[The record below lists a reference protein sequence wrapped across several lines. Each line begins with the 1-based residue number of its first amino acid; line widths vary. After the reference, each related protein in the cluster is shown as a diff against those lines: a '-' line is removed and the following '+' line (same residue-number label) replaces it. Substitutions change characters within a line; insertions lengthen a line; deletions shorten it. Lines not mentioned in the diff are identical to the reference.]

1 MPPLNYF
8 VVESPDEV
16 GRDAYE
22 RVAGDVL
29 QDLDLIKV
37 IDRLHIYVDPK
48 VPIFIAAGLLRHM
61 PREIRVADFANV
73 NRGEKEIVLDIGDE
87 TYLAPLLQKLWV
99 IYGKENVDQPDRFTV
114 VLPAGVA
121 GEEDLD
127 RLVVADP
134 SETLY
139 KDVIYALQYIAPEG
153 FKVRRQYIRDGKFYY
168 VASEDTLPPDIVETA
183 VVPLFE
189 KMGVTL

>member
-22 RVAGDVL
+22 RIAGDVL

-37 IDRLHIYVDPK
+37 VDRLHIYVDPK
-48 VPIFIAAGLLRHM
+48 VPIFVAAGVLRHM
-61 PREIRVADFANV
+61 PRAIRVADFANV
-73 NRGEKEIVLDIGDE
+73 NRSENEIVFDIGDE
-87 TYLAPLLQKLWV
+87 TYLAPLLQRLW
-99 IYGKENVDQPDRFTV
+99 ILYGKENVEQPDRFTV
-114 VLPAGVA
+114 VLPAGTA
-121 GEEDLD
+121 GEEDLEQM
-127 RLVVADP
+127 VVADP

-153 FKVRRQYIRDGKFYY
+153 FKIRRQYIRDGKFYY
-168 VASEDTLPPDIVETA
+168 VASEDTLPVDIVETM
-183 VVPLFE
+183 VVPIFE

>member
-16 GRDAYE
+16 GRNAYE

-48 VPIFIAAGLLRHM
+48 VPIFVAVGLLRHM
-61 PREIRVADFANV
+61 PRAIRVADFANV

-121 GEEDLD
+121 GDEDLD

-153 FKVRRQYIRDGKFYY
+153 FKVRRQYIREGKFYY
-168 VASEDTLPPDIVETA
+168 VASEDTLPTDIVETA

-189 KMGVTL
+189 KMEVTL

>member
-8 VVESPDEV
+8 VVECPDAV

-22 RVAGDVL
+22 RIAADVL
-29 QDLDLIKV
+29 QDLDLIKA

-48 VPIFIAAGLLRHM
+48 VPIFVAAGLLRHM
-61 PREIRVADFANV
+61 PRAIRVADFANV
-73 NRGEKEIVLDIGDE
+73 NPGEREVVLDIGDE
-87 TYLAPLLQKLWV
+87 TYLAPLLQKLWTR
-99 IYGKENVDQPDRFTV
+99 YGKENVDQPDRFTV
-114 VLPAGVA
+114 VLPAGLTE
-121 GEEDLD
+121 GEDLE
-127 RLVVADP
+127 RMVVADP

-153 FKVRRQYIRDGKFYY
+153 FKVRRQYIRDEKFYY
-168 VASEDTLPPDIVETA
+168 VASEDTLPADIVETMVA
-183 VVPLFE
+183 PIFA

>member
-22 RVAGDVL
+22 RIAADVL

-37 IDRLHIYVDPK
+37 IDRLHIYVDPN
-48 VPIFIAAGLLRHM
+48 VPIFVAAGVLRHM
-61 PREIRVADFANV
+61 PRAIRVADFANV
-73 NRGEKEIVLDIGDE
+73 NRGENEIVLDIGDE
-87 TYLAPLLQKLWV
+87 TYLAPLLQRLWLLF
-99 IYGKENVDQPDRFTV
+99 GKENVEQPDRFTV
-114 VLPAGVA
+114 VLPAGVS
-121 GEEDLD
+121 GEEDLEQM
-127 RLVVADP
+127 VVANP

-153 FKVRRQYIRDGKFYY
+153 FKVRRQYIREGRFYY
-168 VASEDTLPPDIVETA
+168 VASEDTLPADIVKRM
-183 VVPLFE
+183 VVPICE

>member
-16 GRDAYE
+16 GREAYE
-22 RVAGDVL
+22 RITADVL

-37 IDRLHIYVDPK
+37 VDRLHIYVDPK
-48 VPIFIAAGLLRHM
+48 VPIFVAAGVLRHM
-61 PREIRVADFANV
+61 PRAIRISDFANI
-73 NRGEKEIVLDIGDE
+73 NPGEKEIVLDIGDE
-87 TYLAPLLQKLWV
+87 TYLAPLLQNLWAR
-99 IYGKENVDQPDRFTV
+99 YGKENVDQPDRFTV

-121 GEEDLD
+121 GEEDLEHM
-127 RLVVADP
+127 VVADP

-139 KDVIYALQYIAPEG
+139 MDVIYALQYIAPEG
-153 FKVRRQYIRDGKFYY
+153 FKVRRQYIRDEKFYY
-168 VASEDTLPPDIVETA
+168 VASEDTLPADIVETMI
-183 VVPLFE
+183 VPIFA

>member
-16 GRDAYE
+16 GRKAYE
-22 RVAGDVL
+22 RIVADVL

-37 IDRLHIYVDPK
+37 VDRLHIYVDPK
-48 VPIFIAAGLLRHM
+48 VPIFVAAGVLRHM
-61 PREIRVADFANV
+61 PRAIRISDFANV
-73 NRGEKEIVLDIGDE
+73 NPGEKEIVLDIGDE
-87 TYLAPLLQKLWV
+87 TYLAPLLQNLWAR
-99 IYGKENVDQPDRFTV
+99 YGKENVDQPDRFTI

-121 GEEDLD
+121 GEEELEHM
-127 RLVVADP
+127 VVADP

-139 KDVIYALQYIAPEG
+139 MDVIYALQYIAPEG
-153 FKVRRQYIRDGKFYY
+153 FKVRRQYIRDEKFYY
-168 VASEDTLPPDIVETA
+168 VASEDTLPADIVETMVMPIFA
-183 VVPLFE
+183 

>member
-16 GRDAYE
+16 GRKAYE
-22 RVAGDVL
+22 RIVADVL

-37 IDRLHIYVDPK
+37 VDRLHIYVDPK
-48 VPIFIAAGLLRHM
+48 VPIFVAAGVLRHM
-61 PREIRVADFANV
+61 PRAIHISDFANV
-73 NRGEKEIVLDIGDE
+73 NPGEKEIVLDIGDE
-87 TYLAPLLQKLWV
+87 TYLAPLLQNLWAR
-99 IYGKENVDQPDRFTV
+99 YGKENVDQPDRFTI

-121 GEEDLD
+121 GEEELEHM
-127 RLVVADP
+127 VVADP

-139 KDVIYALQYIAPEG
+139 MDVIYALQYIAPEG
-153 FKVRRQYIRDGKFYY
+153 FKVRRQYIRDEKFYY
-168 VASEDTLPPDIVETA
+168 VASEDTLPADIVETMVMPIFA
-183 VVPLFE
+183 

>member
-16 GRDAYE
+16 GRVAYE

-48 VPIFIAAGLLRHM
+48 VPIFVAAGLLRHM

-87 TYLAPLLQKLWV
+87 TYLAPLLQKLWA
-99 IYGKENVDQPDRFTV
+99 IYGKEHVDQPDRFTV
-114 VLPAGVA
+114 VLPVGMAGD
-121 GEEDLD
+121 ENLD

-134 SETLY
+134 SENLY

-153 FKVRRQYIRDGKFYY
+153 FKVRRQYIREGKFYY
-168 VASEDTLPPDIVETA
+168 VASEDTLPTDIVETM

-189 KMGVTL
+189 RMGVTL

>member
-16 GRDAYE
+16 GREAYE
-22 RVAGDVL
+22 RIAGDVL

-37 IDRLHIYVDPK
+37 IDRLYIYVDPK
-48 VPIFIAAGLLRHM
+48 VPIFVAAGRLRHM
-61 PREIRVADFANV
+61 PRAIRVNDFANV
-73 NRGEKEIVLDIGDE
+73 NPGEKEIVLDIGDE
-87 TYLAPLLQKLWV
+87 TYLAPLLRKLWAR
-99 IYGKENVDQPDRFTV
+99 YGKENVDQPDRFTV
-114 VLPAGVA
+114 VLPVGVVGA
-121 GEEDLD
+121 EDLEAM
-127 RLVVADP
+127 VVADP

-153 FKVRRQYIRDGKFYY
+153 FKVRRQYIKGGTFYY
-168 VASEDTLPPDIVETA
+168 VASEDTLPGDIVETM
-183 VVPLFE
+183 VKPMFE

>member
-16 GRDAYE
+16 GREAYE
-22 RVAGDVL
+22 RIVGDVL

-48 VPIFIAAGLLRHM
+48 VPIFVAVGLLRRM
-61 PREIRVADFANV
+61 PRAIRIADFANV
-73 NRGEKEIVLDIGDE
+73 NRGENEIVLDIGDE
-87 TYLAPLLQKLWV
+87 TYLAPLLQILWA
-99 IYGKENVDQPDRFTV
+99 IYGKEHVDQPDRFTV

-121 GEEDLD
+121 GDEDLD

-153 FKVRRQYIRDGKFYY
+153 FKVRRQYIREGKFYY
-168 VASEDTLPPDIVETA
+168 VASEDTLPTDIVETA

>member
-16 GRDAYE
+16 GRAAYE
-22 RVAGDVL
+22 RIAADVL

-37 IDRLHIYVDPK
+37 VDRLHIYVDPK
-48 VPIFIAAGLLRHM
+48 VPIFVAAGLLRHM
-61 PREIRVADFANV
+61 PRAIRVADFANV
-73 NRGEKEIVLDIGDE
+73 NRGETEVVLDIGDE
-87 TYLAPLLQKLWV
+87 TYLAPLLQKLW
-99 IYGKENVDQPDRFTV
+99 ILFGKENVDQPDRFTV
-114 VLPAGVA
+114 VLPVGMAGD
-121 GEEDLD
+121 EDLD

-153 FKVRRQYIRDGKFYY
+153 FKVRRQYIRDEKFYY
-168 VASEDTLPPDIVETA
+168 VASEDTLPADIVETLVA
-183 VVPLFE
+183 PIFA

>member
-8 VVESPDEV
+8 VVESPDAT
-16 GRDAYE
+16 GREAYE
-22 RVAGDVL
+22 RIAGDVL

-37 IDRLHIYVDPK
+37 VDRLHIYVDPK
-48 VPIFIAAGLLRHM
+48 APIFIAAGMLRHM
-61 PREIRVADFANV
+61 PRAIRVTDFANI
-73 NRGEKEIVLDIGDE
+73 NPGEKEIVLDIGDE
-87 TYLAPLLQKLWV
+87 AYLAPLLQKLWAR
-99 IYGKENVDQPDRFTV
+99 YGKENVDQPDRFTV

-121 GEEDLD
+121 GEEDLEQI
-127 RLVVADP
+127 VVADP

-153 FKVRRQYIRDGKFYY
+153 FKVRRQYIKDEKFYY
-168 VASEDTLPPDIVETA
+168 VASEDTLEGDIVETMVA
-183 VVPLFE
+183 PIFA

>member
-16 GRDAYE
+16 GRNAYE

-48 VPIFIAAGLLRHM
+48 VPIFVAVGLLRHM
-61 PREIRVADFANV
+61 PRAIRVADFANV

-121 GEEDLD
+121 GDEDLD

-153 FKVRRQYIRDGKFYY
+153 FKVRRQYIREGKFYY
-168 VASEDTLPPDIVETA
+168 VASEDTLPTDIVETA

>member
-16 GRDAYE
+16 GRAAYE
-22 RVAGDVL
+22 RIAADVL

-37 IDRLHIYVDPK
+37 VDRLHIYVDPK
-48 VPIFIAAGLLRHM
+48 VPIFVAAGLLRHM
-61 PREIRVADFANV
+61 PRAIRVADFANV
-73 NRGEKEIVLDIGDE
+73 NRGETEVVLDIGDE
-87 TYLAPLLQKLWV
+87 TYLAPLLQKLW
-99 IYGKENVDQPDRFTV
+99 ILYGKENVDQPDRFTV
-114 VLPAGVA
+114 VLPVGMAGD
-121 GEEDLD
+121 EDLD

-153 FKVRRQYIRDGKFYY
+153 FKVRRQYIRDEKFYY
-168 VASEDTLPPDIVETA
+168 VASEDTLPADIVETLVA
-183 VVPLFE
+183 PIFA

>member
-16 GRDAYE
+16 GRVAYE
-22 RVAGDVL
+22 RVAADVL

-48 VPIFIAAGLLRHM
+48 VPIFVAAGLLRHM
-61 PREIRVADFANV
+61 PRAIRVADFANV

-87 TYLAPLLQKLWV
+87 TYLAPLLQKLWA

-121 GEEDLD
+121 GDEDLD

-153 FKVRRQYIRDGKFYY
+153 FKVRRQYIREGKFYY
-168 VASEDTLPPDIVETA
+168 VASEDTLPTDIVETA

-189 KMGVTL
+189 KMEVTL

>member
-16 GRDAYE
+16 GRVAYE

-48 VPIFIAAGLLRHM
+48 VPIFVAAGLLRHM

-73 NRGEKEIVLDIGDE
+73 NRGEKEVVLDISDE

-99 IYGKENVDQPDRFTV
+99 IYGKEHVDQPDRFTI
-114 VLPAGVA
+114 VLPAGMA
-121 GEEDLD
+121 GDENLD

-153 FKVRRQYIRDGKFYY
+153 FKVRRQYIREGKFYY
-168 VASEDTLPPDIVETA
+168 VASEDTLPTDIVETT

>member
-1 MPPLNYF
+1 MPPLSYF
-8 VVESPDEV
+8 VVESPDPV
-16 GRDAYE
+16 GREAYE
-22 RVAGDVL
+22 RIAGDVL

-48 VPIFIAAGLLRHM
+48 VPIFIAVGLLHHM
-61 PREIRVADFANV
+61 PRVIRVSDFANV
-73 NRGEKEIVLDIGDE
+73 NPGEKMIVLDIGDE
-87 TYLAPLLQKLWV
+87 TYLAPLLQKLWI

-121 GEEDLD
+121 GAEELEE
-127 RLVVADP
+127 LVVADP
-134 SETLY
+134 NETLY

-168 VASEDTLPPDIVETA
+168 VASEDTLPADIVETEI
-183 VVPLFE
+183 VPLFE
-189 KMGVTL
+189 RMGVTL